1 MNSNLLNTVLSI
13 PAILVAFTFHE
24 YAHAWMADRLGD
36 KTARFQGRLTLNP
49 IAHIDPIG
57 FIMILLFRFGW
68 AKPTPVNPR
77 AFKNYY
83 KDDLKVSIA
92 GPIANLIV
100 AFIFTVI
107 TGIYLRLTIGVS
119 GDFADLVLNMLFM
132 VVIINVNLFFFNLLP
147 VPGFDG
153 FNILEDLFPRA
164 FRRIGDQIN
173 KYQMIIFF
181 IVVFFAWKVI
191 SGPSELVINQL
202 FKLMYFV
209 ANLL

>member
-1 MNSNLLNTVLSI
+1 MNFMLTAVLSI

-49 IAHIDPIG
+49 LAHVDPMG
-57 FIMILLFRFGW
+57 FIMILIFGFGW

-92 GPIANLIV
+92 GPLANLIV
-100 AFIFTVI
+100 AIIFAVI
-107 TGIYLRLTIGVS
+107 TGIFFRLAMGSS
-119 GDFADLVLNMLFM
+119 GDLAYLTAKMLLM
-132 VVIINVNLFFFNLLP
+132 IVTINVNLFFFNLLP

-153 FNILEDLFPRA
+153 FNILEDLFPSA
-164 FRRIGDQIN
+164 FRRIGDQIY

-191 SGPSELVINQL
+191 SGPSALVIDQL
-202 FKLMYFV
+202 LKLMYFV
-209 ANLL
+209 ANLF

>member
-1 MNSNLLNTVLSI
+1 MNFNLLNTVLSI
-13 PAILVAFTFHE
+13 PAILVGFTFHE

-49 IAHIDPIG
+49 IAHIDPLG

-100 AFIFTVI
+100 AVIFTVV
-107 TGIYLRLTIGVS
+107 TGIFLRLTMGMN
-119 GDFADLVLNMLFM
+119 GDLADLISVMLWTI
-132 VVIINVNLFFFNLLP
+132 VIINVNLFFFNLLP

-164 FRRIGDQIN
+164 FRSIGDQIY

-181 IVVFFAWKVI
+181 VVVFFAWRVI
-191 SGPSELVINQL
+191 SVPSGAVISQL
-202 FKLMYFV
+202 YKLMLFI